1 MGKPSLYLLF
11 CFFLILSSCSDLST
25 DSKDDERLRHEQ
37 GISQEQ
43 YFNINKYGKS
53 HYNPD
58 SILPKEDES
67 NGFCF
72 VVRKFIFAN
81 NSELILD
88 VIKDNKSNLIL
99 MLKDKDGF
107 LIKVDGNYN
116 SEVANGDTSGFLI
129 STHLDND
136 KIPEFIAKTVNM
148 SSTYG
153 AMLYFV
159 IWYDGQAWTMSKLE
173 TTYKGVKEQV
183 IWPLIED
190 RDGDGIFEI
199 IENYQSIDE
208 NGDVFRW
215 KKGELI
221 K

>member
-1 MGKPSLYLLF
+1 MRNHIIILTFLSI
-11 CFFLILSSCSDLST
+11 FFYGCSKSVSPQDCQ
-25 DSKDDERLRHEQ
+25 SKDFRL
-37 GISQEQ
+37 I
-43 YFNINKYGKS
+43 
-53 HYNPD
+53 
-58 SILPKEDES
+58 
-67 NGFCF
+67 
-72 VVRKFIFAN
+72 VRKIISYN
-81 NSELILD
+81 ESELILD
-88 VIKDNKSNLIL
+88 VIEDKKSNLIL

-116 SEVANGDTSGFLI
+116 SAVANGDTSGFLI

-148 SSTYG
+148 GSNYG
-153 AMLYFV
+153 AMLFFV
-159 IWYDGQAWTMSKLE
+159 IWYDGQAWTMSRLE
-173 TTYKGVKEQV
+173 TTYRGAKESI

-221 K
+221 R